1 MNKAVKAIM
10 TAMLSV
16 CFLMPAACNGGQEQE
31 SGNTLSGNIEFLVPM
46 ANVDNA
52 ALQAMADAYQDI
64 NRGVSVKIIENNGN
78 GYAELVRNCVAGV
91 KEDVIHIVRIS
102 QISQYYG
109 TDRVIDF
116 SDYLEEENDY
126 AEGSPSYDGTWKS
139 VLEQDAY
146 PLEGKAYTIPA
157 LSYESNY
164 TVCFYDKRAM
174 EDLKGDA
181 DYVPETWQDLI
192 GLLQAAKEDGYLSP
206 LGLSFTGS
214 SCSGIF
220 MGWLIKMYADQYFR
234 DFTDKAHSQAGDYS
248 YIAADKDW
256 NYELSKNDPD
266 FDRNDVY
273 SSNLNRVID
282 TFFNDA
288 SFNIKSARYADMME
302 NFKELSQYA
311 SSAMTDERSAILGL
325 DETANYWN
333 DQKGVGGSASGSSLL
348 RKNVFLRPARLDSVL
363 DYITRYALDDVKNNN
378 NNVAKIIS
386 DRFGWFELPAMPKR
400 EGAGAPASDTV
411 RSLGGPVNELG
422 IINNGNNKQ
431 VEAAVDFLKFVL
443 SPQGQKIRY
452 DTYVANGYTAVM
464 PSLVK
469 DCQVDPRIDL
479 TTGRSYMSGCERNPI
494 NIFTLGYGDGD
505 IRVSGGGTAT
515 LNNEV
520 GSLYSDYFLNGKS
533 WESTAAAI
541 QGAIEGAFG
550 QWAEYRGLKYSEY
563 SSETI
568 YSATNGMK
576 ENPVKDIQ

>member
-1 MNKAVKAIM
+1 
-10 TAMLSV
+10 
-16 CFLMPAACNGGQEQE
+16 
-31 SGNTLSGNIEFLVPM
+31 
-46 ANVDNA
+46 
-52 ALQAMADAYQDI
+52 
-64 NRGVSVKIIENNGN
+64 
-78 GYAELVRNCVAGV
+78 
-91 KEDVIHIVRIS
+91 
-102 QISQYYG
+102 
-109 TDRVIDF
+109 
-116 SDYLEEENDY
+116 
-126 AEGSPSYDGTWKS
+126 
-139 VLEQDAY
+139 
-146 PLEGKAYTIPA
+146 
-157 LSYESNY
+157 
-164 TVCFYDKRAM
+164 
-174 EDLKGDA
+174 
-181 DYVPETWQDLI
+181 
-192 GLLQAAKEDGYLSP
+192 
-206 LGLSFTGS
+206 
-214 SCSGIF
+214 
-220 MGWLIKMYADQYFR
+220 MGWLTRCMRSVFPC

-256 NYELSKNDPD
+256 NYELSKNEPD

-348 RKNVFLRPARLDSVL
+348 RKNVFLRPAVLDSVL

-452 DTYVANGYTAVM
+452 DTYVAKRLYGGHVLFGKRL
-464 PSLVK
+464 S
-469 DCQVDPRIDL
+469 
-479 TTGRSYMSGCERNPI
+479 GRSPH
-494 NIFTLGYGDGD
+494 
-505 IRVSGGGTAT
+505 
-515 LNNEV
+515 
-520 GSLYSDYFLNGKS
+520 
-533 WESTAAAI
+533 
-541 QGAIEGAFG
+541 
-550 QWAEYRGLKYSEY
+550 
-563 SSETI
+563 
-568 YSATNGMK
+568 
-576 ENPVKDIQ
+576 